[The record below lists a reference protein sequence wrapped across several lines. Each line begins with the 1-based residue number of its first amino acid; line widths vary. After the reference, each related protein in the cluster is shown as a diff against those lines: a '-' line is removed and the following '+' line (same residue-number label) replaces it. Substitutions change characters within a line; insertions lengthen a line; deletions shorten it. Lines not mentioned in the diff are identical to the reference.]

1 MNTAY
6 IITGS
11 NIGNA
16 AHNLLLAKQVIII
29 QCGEVILQSHLYQT
43 AAWGNTLQ
51 PDYVNQVL
59 VVKTMLTPQ
68 QLLATVLGIEQQM
81 GRVRTTLYAARII
94 DIDILFYNNQIIN
107 EPNLVVPHAQ
117 LQHRQFVLTP
127 LAEIVPNKIH
137 PVLHLPIKTLQKNC
151 IDLLLVTKLETENT

>member
-16 AHNLLLAKQVIII
+16 AHNLLLAKQAIII

-127 LAEIVPNKIH
+127 LTEIVPNKIH

-151 IDLLLVTKLETENT
+151 MDLLLVTKLETENT